1 MDTLPLIKDRYQ
13 VIRHLGSG
21 GFGETFLAEDT
32 QMPSGRRCVVKR
44 LKPIA
49 DNSQIYQLVQ
59 ERFQREAAILEE
71 LGSHHPQIP
80 TLYGYFRDDD
90 HFYLVQEYI
99 EGETLSSYLQH
110 HGLASE
116 STVREILVS
125 LLPVLEYVHSKKIVH
140 RDIKPDNIILRTGSL
155 EPVLLDFG
163 AVKET
168 MGTVVTEGGHSTR
181 SVVVGTPG
189 FMPSEQ
195 AGGRPVY
202 SSDLYALGLTAIYA
216 LTGKIPDELD
226 SDPMTGI
233 VLWRNYAPGVT
244 PTFASILDRAIHPHA
259 PHRFPIARQMWEA
272 LTQQSPSQTPVIMG
286 GHPSQQPVPVP
297 GFPGNSSGYPPA
309 TEISQPV
316 ASETQISQP
325 PAVAPTPTP
334 TSSGMP
340 EWQKAALTGGVIGLF
355 FIGGLL
361 VLRPSFEN
369 GDTDSPT
376 ADSGDVGGSAV
387 AGEDTAN
394 QSGEPQN
401 SPDVAPEP
409 TPIPTPEAPAT
420 APTPPPTSTP
430 PPTPVPQRQITQ
442 EQAVASIN
450 SWLSAKSQM
459 FSPPYSREVARNLT
473 TGPLLADLLKHDGPI
488 SWLQNNNAYY
498 QYGVQRIDSI
508 ERFVDSGNR
517 ATIEVLVTED
527 ATLYKDG
534 RADPNNTYFKTSR
547 FKYTLERIG
556 DRVKVFDYQSLD

>member
-1 MDTLPLIKDRYQ
+1 
-13 VIRHLGSG
+13 
-21 GFGETFLAEDT
+21 
-32 QMPSGRRCVVKR
+32 
-44 LKPIA
+44 
-49 DNSQIYQLVQ
+49 
-59 ERFQREAAILEE
+59 
-71 LGSHHPQIP
+71 
-80 TLYGYFRDDD
+80 
-90 HFYLVQEYI
+90 
-99 EGETLSSYLQH
+99 
-110 HGLASE
+110 
-116 STVREILVS
+116 
-125 LLPVLEYVHSKKIVH
+125 YVHSKKIVH

-202 SSDLYALGLTAIYA
+202 SSDLYALGLTAVYA
-216 LTGKIPDELD
+216 LTGRIPDELE

-244 PTFASILDRAIHPHA
+244 PTFASILDRAIQPHA

-286 GHPSQQPVPVP
+286 GYPSQPPVPVT
-297 GFPGNSSGYPPA
+297 GFPGNSSNYPPA
-309 TEISQPV
+309 TAISQPI

-325 PAVAPTPTP
+325 PAVAPTPVP
-334 TSSGMP
+334 ASPGMP
-340 EWQKAALTGGVIGLF
+340 DWQKAALTGGVIGLF
-355 FIGGLL
+355 FIAGLL
-361 VLRPSFEN
+361 VVRPSFNN
-369 GDTDSPT
+369 GDSDGDSGGTT
-376 ADSGDVGGSAV
+376 ADSGEVTESSV
-387 AGEDTAN
+387 AGGDTVN
-394 QSGEPQN
+394 ELDESENPTSEN
-401 SPDVAPEP
+401 PPDVAPEA
-409 TPIPTPEAPAT
+409 TPIPTPE
-420 APTPPPTSTP
+420 PPPPVSTP

-459 FSPPYSREVARNLT
+459 FAPPYRRDVARNLT

-527 ATLYKDG
+527 ATLFKNG
-534 RADPNNTYFKTSR
+534 RADPGNTYFNTRR

>member
-1 MDTLPLIKDRYQ
+1 METLPLIKDRYQ

-71 LGSHHPQIP
+71 LGSHHGQIP

-168 MGTVVTEGGHSTR
+168 MGTVVTQGGHSTR

-202 SSDLYALGLTAIYA
+202 SSDLFALGLTAIYA

-272 LTQQSPSQTPVIMG
+272 LTQQSPSQASIPPTAVSD
-286 GHPSQQPVPVP
+286 SQNTLVVSPTAV
-297 GFPGNSSGYPPA
+297 
-309 TEISQPV
+309 
-316 ASETQISQP
+316 SQP
-325 PAVAPTPTP
+325 PSVAPTPVP
-334 TSSGMP
+334 AGMP
-340 EWQKAALTGGVIGLF
+340 DWQKATLTGAVMGIFL
-355 FIGGLL
+355 IGGL
-361 VLRPSFEN
+361 VLSRPSDQDSN
-369 GDTDSPT
+369 GDSDSTT
-376 ADSGDVGGSAV
+376 ADSGDVRDSSV
-387 AGEDTAN
+387 AGGDPVN
-394 QSGEPQN
+394 QSGESEN
-401 SPDVAPEP
+401 STDVAPEP
-409 TPIPTPEAPAT
+409 TAIPTPEPT
-420 APTPPPTSTP
+420 AIPTPEP
-430 PPTPVPQRQITQ
+430 PPSISQARTLGWLRIGAVQINKSHHNTGVNLIRTNQPVTI
-442 EQAVASIN
+442 
-450 SWLSAKSQM
+450 
-459 FSPPYSREVARNLT
+459 SPPLMPKIGDEVIIANNVNLRVDH
-473 TGPLLADLLKHDGPI
+473 PKPPNYRLAEQVSVMPVGQRVIIQDLA
-488 SWLQNNNAYY
+488 S
-498 QYGVQRIDSI
+498 
-508 ERFVDSGNR
+508 FVDTTVDSPYP
-517 ATIEVLVTED
+517 AVW
-527 ATLYKDG
+527 AK
-534 RADPNNTYFKTSR
+534 
-547 FKYTLERIG
+547 IG
-556 DRVKVFDYQSLD
+556 VR

>member
-272 LTQQSPSQTPVIMG
+272 LTQQSPSQASIPPTAVSD
-286 GHPSQQPVPVP
+286 SQNTLVVSPTAV
-297 GFPGNSSGYPPA
+297 
-309 TEISQPV
+309 
-316 ASETQISQP
+316 SQP
-325 PAVAPTPTP
+325 PSVAPTAVPASP
-334 TSSGMP
+334 GMP
-340 EWQKAALTGGVIGLF
+340 DWQKVALMGGVIGMFLMT
-355 FIGGLL
+355 GLIISQ
-361 VLRPSFEN
+361 PSDHPASQPEE
-369 GDTDSPT
+369 TT
-376 ADSGDVGGSAV
+376 ADGNEGGDPSVNRETMTSEVTPTETIAAATPV
-387 AGEDTAN
+387 
-394 QSGEPQN
+394 
-401 SPDVAPEP
+401 P
-409 TPIPTPEAPAT
+409 TPIPTPNPQSNPQISNPRPSAVVRVEEQYQLVSSRQYQEAWSRLHPNFRNNRSIFANGYNSYT
-420 APTPPPTSTP
+420 DWWDTVSSSEAQNAQVIEQTDDRAIVNTQVKLQMRTGETVYQP
-430 PPTPVPQRQITQ
+430 REITLLWNQ
-442 EQAVASIN
+442 EAEDWMI
-450 SWLSAKSQM
+450 SQT
-459 FSPPYSREVARNLT
+459 R
-473 TGPLLADLLKHDGPI
+473 LL
-488 SWLQNNNAYY
+488 N
-498 QYGVQRIDSI
+498 
-508 ERFVDSGNR
+508 
-517 ATIEVLVTED
+517 
-527 ATLYKDG
+527 
-534 RADPNNTYFKTSR
+534 
-547 FKYTLERIG
+547 
-556 DRVKVFDYQSLD
+556 